1 MDIAKIKRNRGRLS
15 GFIMGL
21 IASIY
26 GGLFAFIIGT
36 AILAGHQD
44 LFFIEY
50 DNSSAT
56 TVAILLFLTAA
67 ITIVGASL
75 IRGKRIIGGILIIGA
90 SAPLF
95 VVSIVDPA
103 AFSIFGFTSIV
114 CIAAGIIALI
124 PLSDSFLQKLA
135 IKQQYES
142 HMAAFIEHQQSQQ
155 GNDAISVTPISNT
168 PDTQP
173 PDYPDTT
180 AKKDDGTRW

>member
-1 MDIAKIKRNRGRLS
+1 MDIAKVKRNRGRLS

-36 AILAGHQD
+36 SILTGHQT
-44 LFFIEY
+44 LFFLDYNGET
-50 DNSSAT
+50 AT

-95 VVSIVDPA
+95 VISIVDSS
-103 AFSIFGFTSIV
+103 AFSIFGFTSII
-114 CIAAGIIALI
+114 CIAAGILALI

-135 IKQQYES
+135 IKQQYHQ
-142 HMAAFIEHQQSQQ
+142 HMAAFIEQQQ
-155 GNDAISVTPISNT
+155 NDAVSVTPVSNT
-168 PDTQP
+168 PESQTQDNP
-173 PDYPDTT
+173 GIP
-180 AKKDDGTRW
+180 AKSDDDMQW